1 MKIRYS
7 VSDGP
12 RGHCP
17 RLFVLRVGHISRQNP
32 PDILNIV
39 VTRDGQPFIVRY
51 ALHPPPPPARSPRRV
66 RAGRRGQHTHCGRV
80 FQLIDRRFA
89 ISRPLQESVVGRRH
103 ANEENATVIPNLHR
117 GGAECR
123 GGGGDTSSVPEA
135 SHPPREDAPLADTLD
150 SARRRVQRAL
160 CSPI

>member
-39 VTRDGQPFIVRY
+39 VTRDGQPFIVWY
-51 ALHPPPPPARSPRRV
+51 ALHPPPPLRARHVVYARDG
-66 RAGRRGQHTHCGRV
+66 AGNTPIAV
-80 FQLIDRRFA
+80 EF
-89 ISRPLQESVVGRRH
+89 
-103 ANEENATVIPNLHR
+103 
-117 GGAECR
+117 
-123 GGGGDTSSVPEA
+123 SS
-135 SHPPREDAPLADTLD
+135 
-150 SARRRVQRAL
+150 
-160 CSPI
+160 